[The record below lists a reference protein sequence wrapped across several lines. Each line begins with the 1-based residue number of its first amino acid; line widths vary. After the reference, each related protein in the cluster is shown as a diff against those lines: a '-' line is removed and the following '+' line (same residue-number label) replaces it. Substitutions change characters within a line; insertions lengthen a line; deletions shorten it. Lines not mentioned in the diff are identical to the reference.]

1 MPDNQYRHVAKKPSK
16 PAPPVNA
23 LRNPKAEPPKR
34 PSGRRI
40 PEPKRPAD
48 HPDADMKIAQKRPKK
63 PVREED
69 VKVYVKGEV
78 KKSAPEPK
86 RKKQNL
92 PLNFDVDQHKK
103 TDGRLGLWVV
113 AIISLSVLCLAA
125 AAAYLAVNGYLDFI
139 IQAL

>member
-1 MPDNQYRHVAKKPSK
+1 MSDNQYRRDAKKPKK

-34 PSGRRI
+34 PAGRRI
-40 PEPKRPAD
+40 PEPKRTAD
-48 HPDADMKIAQKRPKK
+48 NPDADMKIARKKPKP
-63 PVREED
+63 PVREEG
-69 VKVYVKGEV
+69 VKVYVKGEG
-78 KKSAPEPK
+78 KKTSPKPK
-86 RKKQNL
+86 RKNQNL
-92 PLNFDVDQHKK
+92 PLNFDVEQHIK
-103 TDGRLGLWVV
+103 TDSRLGLWIA